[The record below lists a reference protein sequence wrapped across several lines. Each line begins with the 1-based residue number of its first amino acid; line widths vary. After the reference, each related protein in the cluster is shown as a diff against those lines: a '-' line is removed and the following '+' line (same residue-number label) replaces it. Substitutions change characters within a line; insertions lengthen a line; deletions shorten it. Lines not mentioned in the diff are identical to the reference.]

1 MTDFISFLSA
11 AIMAVGA
18 ASITVLA
25 NRFFIESSKFTKK
38 IMISLMSSVVFLCSV
53 ICLVVLSQN
62 YSIYTLLGI
71 FFGTITSLTFIVNSE
86 IKKIEAVNSDVK
98 NGSPDKE
105 EDEGIKQLGDLF
117 YHAGTITSDEY
128 VKNTLLD
135 LSEAIPFFI
144 KTLEEGV
151 KKRAFL
157 HTVGVL
163 AGFLMRNDGNPFNE
177 WLPTAKQDFI
187 VNLRSADAALGIIL
201 KSDQV
206 VSRQLITSGAV
217 HTASI
222 V

>member
-1 MTDFISFLSA
+1 
-11 AIMAVGA
+11 
-18 ASITVLA
+18 
-25 NRFFIESSKFTKK
+25 
-38 IMISLMSSVVFLCSV
+38 LMSSIIFLASVLGVVL
-53 ICLVVLSQN
+53 LSQN
-62 YSIYTLLGI
+62 YSVYTFLGI
-71 FFGTITSLTFIVNSE
+71 FFGTIASLTFIVNSE
-86 IKKIEAVNSDVK
+86 MKNAGATTCDVSS
-98 NGSPDKE
+98 GSSDKE
-105 EDEGIKQLGDLF
+105 EDESIKQLGELF
-117 YHAGTITSDEY
+117 YDAGTITSDEY

-144 KTLEEGV
+144 TTLEEGV

-201 KSDQV
+201 KSDQA
-206 VSRQLITSGAV
+206 VSKQLITSGTV

>member
-11 AIMAVGA
+11 AIMAVGS
-18 ASITVLA
+18 ASIAVLA
-25 NRFFIESSKFTKK
+25 NKFFIESSKFTKK
-38 IMISLMSSVVFLCSV
+38 IMISLMSSIIFLASVLGVVL
-53 ICLVVLSQN
+53 LSQN
-62 YSIYTLLGI
+62 YSLYTFLGI
-71 FFGTITSLTFIVNSE
+71 FFGTIASLAFIVNSE
-86 IKKIEAVNSDVK
+86 IKKVEAVTCDVK
-98 NGSPDKE
+98 KGSTDKE
-105 EDEGIKQLGDLF
+105 EDESIKQLGELF
-117 YHAGTITSDEY
+117 YDAGTITSDEY

-144 KTLEEGV
+144 TTLEEGV

-201 KSDQV
+201 KSDQA
-206 VSRQLITSGAV
+206 VSRQLITSGTV